1 MAYLDIKA
9 AYDTVDR
16 SVLWDIL
23 AKKRL
28 PREEWLLMLKDMFDR
43 TAPKS
48 RSEGTKAAGSRMWR
62 G

>member
-1 MAYLDIKA
+1 MAYLHIKA

-16 SVLWDIL
+16 RVLWGIL

-28 PREEWLLMLKDMFDR
+28 SREWLLMLRGMFDCNGSQV
-43 TAPKS
+43 AIGGHKS
-48 RSEGTKAAGSRMWR
+48 RRFR

>member
-1 MAYLDIKA
+1 VAYLVIKA

-16 SVLWDIL
+16 RVLWDIL

-28 PREEWLLMLKDMFDR
+28 PREEWLLMLRGMFDCSSSQV
-43 TAPKS
+43 AAGGHKS
-48 RSEGTKAAGSRMWR
+48 RRFR

>member
-9 AYDTVDR
+9 AYDTVDWR
-16 SVLWDIL
+16 VLWDIL

-28 PREEWLLMLKDMFDR
+28 PREWLRMLKGMFDHKSSQV
-43 TAPKS
+43 AIGGHKS
-48 RSEGTKAAGSRMWR
+48 RRFR

>member
-1 MAYLDIKA
+1 MAYLHIKA

-16 SVLWDIL
+16 RVLWDIL

-28 PREEWLLMLKDMFDR
+28 SREEWLLMLRGMFDHNSSQV
-43 TAPKS
+43 AIGGHKS
-48 RSEGTKAAGSRMWR
+48 RRFR